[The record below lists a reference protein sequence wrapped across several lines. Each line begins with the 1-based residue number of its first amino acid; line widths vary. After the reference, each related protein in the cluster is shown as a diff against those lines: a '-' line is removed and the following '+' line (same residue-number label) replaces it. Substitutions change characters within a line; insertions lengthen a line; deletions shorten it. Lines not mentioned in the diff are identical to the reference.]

1 MKIIL
6 LIGLCMCFVLLSGCD
21 NSKLCQYQDNCVSGG
36 TAVMPCCKD
45 VWLIKP
51 STHNYNFIESY
62 NLTNMCCY
70 PSNCPQ
76 SKDNPEHCICQ
87 YMVHCYEE

>member
-45 VWLIKP
+45 V
-51 STHNYNFIESY
+51 
-62 NLTNMCCY
+62 
-70 PSNCPQ
+70 
-76 SKDNPEHCICQ
+76 
-87 YMVHCYEE
+87 